1 MGLSPASQSPHE
13 TVKGVQFAMI
23 DGTTVVTIIVAHAT
37 LQALEWSPP
46 GSGDYLA
53 RFQKHR
59 SALELI
65 ASNKHQRG
73 EIEENGS
80 ILIRKGDR

>member
-1 MGLSPASQSPHE
+1 M
-13 TVKGVQFAMI
+13 
-23 DGTTVVTIIVAHAT
+23 VVTIVVAHAT

-46 GSGDYLA
+46 GSGDYLI
-53 RFQKHR
+53 RFAKHR
-59 SALELI
+59 PALELI

-80 ILIRKGDR
+80 ILIRKGER

>member
-1 MGLSPASQSPHE
+1 MSLSPVAQSPHE
-13 TVKGVQFAMI
+13 TVRGVQFAML
-23 DGTTVVTIIVAHAT
+23 DGTVLVSILVAYAA

-46 GSGDYLA
+46 GSGDYLT

-59 SALELI
+59 PALEQI
-65 ASNKHQRG
+65 ASHKHRRG

-80 ILIRKGDR
+80 ILIQAGDR

>member
-1 MGLSPASQSPHE
+1 MGLSPASHSPRE
-13 TVKGVQFAMI
+13 TVRGVQFAML
-23 DGTTVVTIIVAHAT
+23 DGTMVVTIVVAHAT

-46 GSGDYLA
+46 GDYLT

>member
-1 MGLSPASQSPHE
+1 M
-13 TVKGVQFAMI
+13 VN
-23 DGTTVVTIIVAHAT
+23 GTALISILVAHAAI
-37 LQALEWSPP
+37 QALEWSPP
-46 GSGDYLA
+46 GSGDYLT

-65 ASNKHQRG
+65 ASNKHRRG
-73 EIEENGS
+73 EIEPNGS

>member
-1 MGLSPASQSPHE
+1 MGLSHASQSPHE
-13 TVKGVQFAMI
+13 TVRGVQFAML
-23 DGTTVVTIIVAHAT
+23 DGTVPVSIIVAYAA

-46 GSGDYLA
+46 GSGDYLT

-65 ASNKHQRG
+65 ASNKHRRG